1 MSRIEVN
8 EISKTPTGAEVTLD
22 SKLKLNDVLEL
33 RSYTTAQ
40 VNAILNP
47 EDGQVVY
54 NSETGTIQVFKAST
68 SLWTDVGGT
77 EHTQSFNTIIA
88 TGQPNITTSEQND
101 TLTLIAGDDITLT
114 FNSANQSITI
124 DHDGLDTS
132 AVAQNIVASVDS
144 TYDLGTNDIRWQ
156 NVYLDRIYIGNM
168 DIQSI
173 NLGVNSDKLVVSDQ
187 VEVSGII
194 ESSNTGAT
202 GIPVDGGLNPDS
214 IKTDTISE
222 KTTNANIDL
231 ENDLVLASGVTIDFT
246 NGSATGLGGSGGGTN
261 MNLLMNGA
269 FQIWQYGTAGTQT
282 SNGRPQSADRW
293 VTTTNVS
300 AITQAT
306 FAQGQTDVPNNPE
319 YYARWNSS
327 NTGTCI
333 MEQRIEGVH
342 TAQGQNVTY
351 SFWARTASGTK
362 TLDVQFTQQFG
373 VAGGYSTAVTTAG
386 SSHSLDTTW
395 TQYSGTVAI
404 PSTSGKSLGTAS
416 NQAIHDC
423 LKFQFKH
430 SGSSFDI
437 YLANIKVENGGS
449 VTSFEIPHYNE
460 EFTKCTRFFQK
471 VGAGTG
477 AIIGW
482 GGGSRNNVLDG
493 ILPYKL
499 GPMYRFPTKIHS
511 GQYRFVRGTTS
522 EYGNYLNHNFNSHT
536 DDIGWGCWNVDI
548 GNGLTSYFCTIAGGN
563 SNMRWYWDAEIQ

>member
-54 NSETGTIQVFKAST
+54 NSETGTIQVYKAST

-77 EHTQSFNTIIA
+77 EHTQAFNTIIA

-132 AVAQNIVASVDS
+132 AVAQNIVASADS

-269 FQIWQYGTAGTQT
+269 FQVWQYGTAGTQT

-293 VTTTNVS
+293 VTTTNNS

-373 VAGGYSTAVTTAG
+373 VAGGFSPAVTTAG

-404 PSTSGKSLGTAS
+404 PSTSGKSLGNAS

-471 VGAGTG
+471 VGAGSG

-563 SNMRWYWDAEIQ
+563 SSMRWYWDAEIQ

>member
-8 EISKTPTGAEVTLD
+8 EIAKTPTGTEVTLD
-22 SKLKLNDVLEL
+22 SKLVLDDTIQL
-33 RSYTTAQ
+33 KNYTTSQ
-40 VNAILNP
+40 VSAILNP
-47 EDGQVVY
+47 ADGQMVF
-54 NSETGTIQVFKAST
+54 NSETGTVQVYRELT

-88 TGQPNITTSEQND
+88 TGQPNITTTEQND
-101 TLTLIAGDDITLT
+101 TLTFVAGSDITLT

-132 AVAQNIVASVDS
+132 AVAQNIVADADS
-144 TYDLGTNDIRWQ
+144 TRDLGTTDTRWA

-194 ESSNTGAT
+194 ESSDTGGT
-202 GIPVDGGLNPDS
+202 GIPVEGGLNPDS
-214 IKTDTISE
+214 IKTDSLSE
-222 KTTNANIDL
+222 KTSAANIDL

-246 NGSATGLGGSGGGTN
+246 AGSATGLSGGGGGTN

-269 FQIWQYGTAGTQT
+269 FQIWQYGTSGTQT

-300 AITQAT
+300 AITRAT

-342 TAQGQNVTY
+342 TAQAQNVTY

-373 VAGGYSTAVTTAG
+373 KAGGFSPAVTTAG

-460 EFTKCTRFFQK
+460 ELTKCARFFQK
-471 VGAGTG
+471 VGAGSG

-482 GGGSRNNVLDG
+482 GGGSRNNVMDG

-548 GNGLTSYFCTIAGGN
+548 GNGLVSYFVTIAGGN

>member
-8 EISKTPTGAEVTLD
+8 EIAKTPTGTEVTLD
-22 SKLKLNDVLEL
+22 SKLVLDDTIQL
-33 RSYTTAQ
+33 KNYTTSQ
-40 VNAILNP
+40 VSAILNP
-47 EDGQVVY
+47 ADGQMVF
-54 NSETGTIQVFKAST
+54 NSETGTVQVYRELT

-88 TGQPNITTSEQND
+88 TGQPNITTTEQND
-101 TLTLIAGDDITLT
+101 TLTFVAGSDITLT

-132 AVAQNIVASVDS
+132 AVAQNIVADADS
-144 TYDLGTNDIRWQ
+144 TRDLGTTDTRWA

-194 ESSNTGAT
+194 ESSDTGGT
-202 GIPVDGGLNPDS
+202 GIPVEGGLNPDS
-214 IKTDTISE
+214 IKTDSLSE
-222 KTTNANIDL
+222 KTSSANIDL

-246 NGSATGLGGSGGGTN
+246 NGSATGLAGGGGGTN

-300 AITQAT
+300 AITKAT

-342 TAQGQNVTY
+342 TAQGQQVTY

-362 TLDVQFTQQFG
+362 TLDVQVTQQFG
-373 VAGGYSTAVTTAG
+373 VAGGYSPAVTTAG
-386 SSHSLDTTW
+386 SSHSIDTTW
-395 TQYSGTVAI
+395 TQYSGTISV

-437 YLANIKVENGGS
+437 YLANIKLENGGS

-471 VGAGTG
+471 VGAGTN

-482 GGGSRNNVLDG
+482 GGGSRNNVFDG

-511 GQYRFVRGTTS
+511 GQYRFVRGIYN

-548 GNGLTSYFCTIAGGN
+548 GNNLTSYFVTIAGGN
-563 SNMRWYWDAEIQ
+563 SSMRWYWDAEIQ

>member
-8 EISKTPTGAEVTLD
+8 KISKTPTGAEVTLD

-437 YLANIKVENGGS
+437 YLANIKVEKGGS